1 MTDYYWHGLD
11 VRIVLW
17 YSLGLSLC
25 GSQAYPV
32 RACAV
37 ITLHAQSA
45 DILLSGPKPEAS
57 AWAVPF
63 RAIPL
68 PWMGHIYI
76 PLCKLSGEVHARVV
90 YGKQIQTGLLCPAL
104 LHIRASCIRE
114 QVAKLA
120 VLGSCRP

>member
-1 MTDYYWHGLD
+1 VH
-11 VRIVLW
+11 
-17 YSLGLSLC
+17 
-25 GSQAYPV
+25 
-32 RACAV
+32 CAV
-37 ITLHAQSA
+37 VFFGLIPLGVTGISYASMCLCAIITLHAQSA
-45 DILLSGPKPEAS
+45 DILLSGRKPEPS

-76 PLCKLSGEVHARVV
+76 PFCKLSGEVHARVV
-90 YGKQIQTGLLCPAL
+90 YGKQIQKGLLCPAL